1 MYVILELLDGQEQF
15 LDILQSYFRHAA
27 TYNLDTA
34 DAGSTTYFSKVGID
48 FIFQSAQ
55 EAYKLKPTSPLFSP
69 HINVLQSLASD
80 LRDLHE
86 DPEAGPSLD
95 YLFFA
100 SFAHAYWLL
109 SWDSDIT
116 TTATGRDLIL
126 AILQYRERAIPRKD
140 FEDGFYN
147 SNIYEWK
154 FDNHWSEFVGK
165 AIALGILVPP
175 LAQEP
180 PADLPPLESA
190 EIQEEL
196 DHPSGDAV
204 VEVLHDHH
212 ASIRSSSKTVDS
224 QCTESGLGVTS
235 TVEELG
241 EKING
246 VGVLAT

>member
-1 MYVILELLDGQEQF
+1 MYIILELLDGQEQF

-27 TYNLDTA
+27 TYNPDTA
-34 DAGSTTYFSKVGID
+34 NAGCTTYFSNVGMS
-48 FIFQSAQ
+48 FIFQSAC
-55 EAYKLKPTSPLFSP
+55 AASTLKPTYPLFSR
-69 HINVLQSLASD
+69 HTNILQSLASD

-86 DPEAGPSLD
+86 DPEAGSSPD

-100 SFAHAYWLL
+100 SFAYVFWLIF
-109 SWDSDIT
+109 WESDTIT
-116 TTATGRDLIL
+116 TETGRDLIL
-126 AILQYRERAIPRKD
+126 AILQYRERVIPRKD
-140 FEDGFYN
+140 LEAGFYN
-147 SNIYEWK
+147 SNIDGWT
-154 FDNHWSEFVGK
+154 FDNHWFNFVNE
-165 AIALGILVPP
+165 ARVLGTVIPP

-180 PADLPPLESA
+180 PADLPPLEYA
-190 EIQEEL
+190 EIQEEP

-224 QCTESGLGVTS
+224 QCTESGLGATS

-246 VGVLAT
+246 VEVLAT